1 MTTEKKCIVV
11 AKCERILNAQ
21 FAPIRA
27 GFQHFSKYSDKSV
40 PRSVL
45 VGICPYFQT
54 FLSGVKNIRDK
65 KADKVADIRRVIW

>member
-1 MTTEKKCIVV
+1 MTTENKCIVV

-21 FAPIRA
+21 VTPIRA

-40 PRSVL
+40 TRSVL
-45 VGICPYFQT
+45 AGICPHFQT
-54 FLSGVKNIRDK
+54 FLSRVKSTRDK